1 MQEKHFYIC
10 DICPSTFKYKHG
22 LLRHK
27 KSYDHY
33 IMSPKV
39 AKIAPFKETLNTFI
53 STTEDKIE
61 EMGLDAF
68 EKDKKGYIWMMKA
81 FNGQDFK
88 SRPDSQFADLKVAF
102 EDKSVKVLA
111 ELTLKTGKNNAEIT
125 VIFFI
130 LFSIILR

>member
-1 MQEKHFYIC
+1 
-10 DICPSTFKYKHG
+10 
-22 LLRHK
+22 
-27 KSYDHY
+27 
-33 IMSPKV
+33 MSPKV

-81 FNGQDFK
+81 LNGQDFK

-102 EDKSVKVLA
+102 EDKSVEVLA
-111 ELTLKTGKNNAEIT
+111 ELTLKIGKNNTEIT

-130 LFSIILR
+130 LFNIILK